1 MTMQSD
7 TRNFLPSSQNLANLF
22 DSQNICSSLRT
33 PSSLLPQKLD
43 GSRSSRDGGYN
54 SRSKFR
60 INCKAKHIF
69 TFFKFTLLIVNG
81 LLILLILGGVIIYFT
96 EFRENALKLTQR
108 EADNIWGDGSG
119 GGSTG
124 PKYAWVAT
132 TMVFALLLAI
142 PCTGFMGALK
152 EHVCLLVLYGVIFFV
167 EAVVILIFKS
177 FWFLFPALLTLCAMG
192 LVFLIKTSKEGKDSR
207 KSINWC
213 LSKVWNKSLIIS
225 FHSHTFRFVSEVSVF
240 LIQLFI
246 QSLDTIFIHNSSW
259 YNFWYKPFFTKNTQY
274 SKLAL
279 KNVAIKLG
287 REYLGIHF
295 SHVIQSIPF
304 FIIWFQFDSQNQTII
319 FFETVSWS

>member
-1 MTMQSD
+1 MT
-7 TRNFLPSSQNLANLF
+7 
-22 DSQNICSSLRT
+22 
-33 PSSLLPQKLD
+33 
-43 GSRSSRDGGYN
+43 GSRCSRDGDADVYD

-96 EFRENALKLTQR
+96 EFRENAINLTQP
-108 EADNIWGDGSG
+108 EADNIWGDGTSGSG
-119 GGSTG
+119 GGPTG

-213 LSKVWNKSLIIS
+213 LSKV
-225 FHSHTFRFVSEVSVF
+225 
-240 LIQLFI
+240 
-246 QSLDTIFIHNSSW
+246 
-259 YNFWYKPFFTKNTQY
+259 
-274 SKLAL
+274 
-279 KNVAIKLG
+279 
-287 REYLGIHF
+287 
-295 SHVIQSIPF
+295 
-304 FIIWFQFDSQNQTII
+304 
-319 FFETVSWS
+319 